1 MSAFTGRCNRICFF
15 SRSLV
20 TLGKFIENLGGIRPL
35 SLDSIVDYREKPEL
49 AMSEFLQVHP
59 RNPEERVINQ
69 VVEVLLQGG
78 VIVYPTDST
87 YALGC
92 HIGDKT
98 ALDRIRRIRQLGDKH
113 NFTLMC
119 SDLSSLASYAQVQNS
134 DYRILKAY
142 TPGPYT
148 FILKATPEVPRRLM
162 HPKRKTIGI
171 RVPENIV
178 AQAILSKLGEPM
190 MSTSLILPDEDEP
203 LFDVYEMQD
212 KIGKLVDLIID
223 GGPCSLEPTT
233 LVDLVDGVP
242 KILRIGK
249 GDPEP
254 FL

>member
-1 MSAFTGRCNRICFF
+1 
-15 SRSLV
+15 
-20 TLGKFIENLGGIRPL
+20 
-35 SLDSIVDYREKPEL
+35 
-49 AMSEFLQVHP
+49 MSEFLQVHP
-59 RNPEERVINQ
+59 LNPEDRVIRQ
-69 VVEVLLQGG
+69 AVEQLLNGG

-92 HIGDKT
+92 HIGDKS

-113 NFTLMC
+113 NFTLVC
-119 SDLSSLASYAQVQNS
+119 SDLSSLASYALVHNS
-134 DYRILKAY
+134 AYRILKAY

-171 RVPENIV
+171 RVPDNRV
-178 AQAILSKLGEPM
+178 AQAILSKLGEPI
-190 MSTSLILPDEDEP
+190 MSTSLILPGEDEP
-203 LFDVYEMQD
+203 LLDPYEMRL

-223 GGPCSLEPTT
+223 GGACSGEPTT
-233 LVDLVDGVP
+233 MVDLVEGVP
-242 KILRIGK
+242 KVIRVGK